1 MKNTSKK
8 TFKELSLPF
17 IAEVY
22 NLIDEICKA
31 NGVSCYLIGAQA
43 RDINLLESG
52 IRPSRG
58 TMDIDFAIML
68 PDMNT
73 YEKVFKD
80 LLNSGFRDTKMPYRL
95 IYDKTNTV
103 IDILPF
109 GEIEEKGT
117 VRFTER
123 ETELSVVGFKEVN
136 EITQNIIIENI
147 TIRVSPMEGLFI
159 LKLISWNEKPVD
171 RAKDLEDLQFILK
184 NYFEMNQD
192 RFYADHL
199 DCIEELPEENFQIGA
214 GARLLGRDMASALK
228 LSDSLKTLIMGI
240 LNERLRGNIGGLND
254 YSSKFSDDQ
263 DKLDKELI
271 ELITRGVEERT

>member
-1 MKNTSKK
+1 MNNTSKK

-17 IAEVY
+17 ITEVY
-22 NLIDEICKA
+22 GLIDEICKA

-52 IRPSRG
+52 IRPLRG

-68 PDMNT
+68 PDMDT
-73 YEKVFKD
+73 YEKVFEDILK
-80 LLNSGFRDTKMPYRL
+80 SGFRDTKMPYRL

-109 GEIEEKGT
+109 GELEEKGT
-117 VRFTER
+117 VKFTER

-136 EITQNIIIENI
+136 EITHNLIIENT

-171 RAKDLEDLQFILK
+171 RVKDLDDLQFILK

-199 DCIEELPEENFQIGA
+199 DCIEELPAENFQIGA

-228 LSDSLKTLIMGI
+228 LSDSLETLIVRI
-240 LNERLRGNIGGLND
+240 LNENLRGNVGGLSD
-254 YSSKFSDDQ
+254 YSTEFSDDQ

-271 ELITRGVEERT
+271 ALIVKGISERT